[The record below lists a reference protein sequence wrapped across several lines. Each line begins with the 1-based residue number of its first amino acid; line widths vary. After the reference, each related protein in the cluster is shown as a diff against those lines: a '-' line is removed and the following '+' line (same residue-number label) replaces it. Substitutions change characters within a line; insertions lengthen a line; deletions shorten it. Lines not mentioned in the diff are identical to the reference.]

1 MKHDGVTARG
11 IHHFRAI
18 SIYGLCMARPKV
30 YDEPRVTTA
39 LRLPESL
46 HTRLRST
53 ADERDVSVNLIA
65 TKAIKE
71 YLDQLERMD
80 LPETA

>member
-1 MKHDGVTARG
+1 MP
-11 IHHFRAI
+11 
-18 SIYGLCMARPKV
+18 RPKI

-46 HTRLRST
+46 HDRLRST
-53 ADERDVSVNLIA
+53 AYARDVSVNLLA

-71 YLDQLERMD
+71 YLDQLQPVGGRKR
-80 LPETA
+80 ASSSR

>member
-1 MKHDGVTARG
+1 
-11 IHHFRAI
+11 
-18 SIYGLCMARPKV
+18 MARPKV

-46 HTRLRST
+46 HVRLRST
-53 ADERDVSVNLIA
+53 AEQRDISVNLIA

-71 YLDQLERMD
+71 YLDQLEPLD
-80 LPETA
+80 EAESA